1 MNTVVNNDLDLAKQ
15 NIIRSHKWDMIESFS
30 CCDRYDQTILC
41 KVVMGVGNWL
51 AEVIER
57 MNKGDDLRTALTFD
71 YWVKDLKVVGYYES
85 YNHDEYDGIV
95 YEVRFEF
102 PMSST
107 YARSVTAQVKNSAV
121 GLRLYSV
128 NVVG

>member
-15 NIIRSHKWDMIESFS
+15 NIIRHGSYDMPTTFD
-30 CCDRYDQTILC
+30 CCSKYDQTVLGR
-41 KVVMGVGNWL
+41 VVMGIGNWL
-51 AEVIER
+51 AETVER
-57 MNKGDDLRTALTFD
+57 IDRGEDLRTALTFD

-85 YNHDEYDGIV
+85 YKHDEYDGIV
-95 YEVRFEF
+95 YEVRFEY
-102 PMSST
+102 PIREG
-107 YARSVTAQVKNSAV
+107 YAHSVVAQVKWSGI